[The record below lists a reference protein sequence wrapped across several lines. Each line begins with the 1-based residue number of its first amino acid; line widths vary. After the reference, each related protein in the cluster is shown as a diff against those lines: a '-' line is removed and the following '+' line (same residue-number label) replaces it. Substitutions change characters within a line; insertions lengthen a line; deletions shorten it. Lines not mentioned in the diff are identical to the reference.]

1 LKILISLFRLISPR
15 QRSIMKSPLFPG
27 KGALHPADD
36 FCYDRYPPRVLL
48 EVNALFAEMQ
58 RILPYISAP
67 TLLID
72 GEADKDIGKTASTQ
86 ILEHLSAKR
95 TKVVKIKSNLSE
107 DTLPVEQER
116 ISTAIIQFVASLSG
130 PKL

>member
-1 LKILISLFRLISPR
+1 M
-15 QRSIMKSPLFPG
+15 MKSPLFPE
-27 KGALHPADD
+27 KDAIHSTDD
-36 FCYDRYPPRVLL
+36 LCYDLYPPRVLL
-48 EVNALFAEMQ
+48 EVNALFTEMQ

-72 GEADKDIGKTASTQ
+72 GEAEKDNGKTASTQ

-95 TKVVKIKSNLSE
+95 TKLVKIKPSLSD
-107 DTLPVEQER
+107 DTLPMEQDR